1 MTKANVLK
9 ELMDSW
15 SSEARENGEL
25 DFIRDGLLN
34 NMEFGHWEESKLRI
48 TFIAKEPYF
57 RNHGNFGK
65 GGLADQDY
73 CEYDILYL
81 SENKNKFWR
90 NILAWTYGIHHT
102 DKNDYPDYDKASDL
116 KSREL
121 VVKDIP
127 ISLVNIKKEA
137 GASYTLSHDLRSYAR
152 RYKQYLKKELLEILR
167 PNIVFCCGNY
177 DIVMDEIY
185 DDYDFE
191 QIDDNGFVY
200 YCEDQDILLIAGYNP
215 AARISIDQM
224 YDSVMRAY
232 SDFLEEY
239 NFPKELKTIPHE
251 NKRNPWGDK

>member
-1 MTKANVLK
+1 MTKAYVLK

-48 TFIAKEPYF
+48 AFIAKEAYGTFEEGDQP
-57 RNHGNFGK
+57 
-65 GGLADQDY
+65 DQDY
-73 CEYDILYL
+73 CDYDILAL
-81 SENKNKFWR
+81 SRKPFWR
-90 NILAWTYGIHHT
+90 NILAWTYGIHYT
-102 DKNDYPDYDKASDL
+102 DKNDYPDYKKAADL
-116 KSREL
+116 NSRQL
-121 VVKDIP
+121 VVRDIP

-137 GASYTLSHDLRSYAR
+137 GTSYTSSCDLRSYAR

-200 YCEDQDILLIAGYNP
+200 YCEDQDILLIASYHP
-215 AARISIDQM
+215 SARISNYQM

>member
-1 MTKANVLK
+1 MTKADTLK

-15 SSEARENGEL
+15 SSEARKNGESY
-25 DFIRDGLLN
+25 FIRDGLLN
-34 NMEFGHWEESKLRI
+34 NLEFSQWEGSKLRI
-48 TFIAKEPYF
+48 AFIAKEAYGTFEEGDQP
-57 RNHGNFGK
+57 
-65 GGLADQDY
+65 DQDY
-73 CEYDILYL
+73 CDYDIMAL
-81 SENKNKFWR
+81 SRKPFWR

-102 DKNDYPDYDKASDL
+102 DKNDYPDYKKAAESN
-116 KSREL
+116 SRQL
-121 VVKDIP
+121 VVRDIP

-137 GASYTLSHDLRSYAR
+137 GTSYTSSRDLISYAR

-191 QIDDNGFVY
+191 QIDDDGFVY
-200 YCEDQDILLIAGYNP
+200 YCEDQDILLIAGYHP
-215 AARISIDQM
+215 GARISNYQM
-224 YDSVMRAY
+224 YDSVMCAY

-239 NFPKELKTIPHE
+239 NFPKELKTRPHE

>member
-1 MTKANVLK
+1 MRNENNMK

-57 RNHGNFGK
+57 RNHGTFEK
-65 GGLADQDY
+65 GGLAGQDY
-73 CEYDILYL
+73 CEYDILNL
-81 SENKNKFWR
+81 SVNNRFWR

-102 DKNDYPDYDKASDL
+102 DRNNDYPDYEKAVDL
-116 KSREL
+116 NSRQL
-121 VVKDIP
+121 VVKEIP

-137 GASYTLSHDLRSYAR
+137 GASYTLSHDLRSYLR

-185 DDYDFE
+185 DDYDFG
-191 QIDDNGFVY
+191 QIDDDGFVY
-200 YCEDQDILLIAGYNP
+200 YCKDQDILLIAGYHP
-215 AARISIDQM
+215 TARMSNYQM
-224 YDSVMRAY
+224 YDSVMSAY
-232 SDFLEEY
+232 SDFLEDY
-239 NFPKELKTIPHE
+239 NFP
-251 NKRNPWGDK
+251 NN